1 MSRLKK
7 QKSVDIWGYKL
18 PINVQNFMQKD
29 SAQAKISLKVVGGY
43 FFTHPV
49 YIIVQ
54 VLRVDQIGQVSPVR
68 KTSAICSMLLSLEPR
83 SDFRCPHSCTRCL
96 VNTARGS
103 IVSCRRVLY
112 RKIGR
117 RWFAAFLGRHS
128 KQRRLSRCAVANSLW
143 FVWHTLYPIWL
154 SYH

>member
-1 MSRLKK
+1 LHGHLCDSTAFLCSLLNNPMMGARDKINAISLNVKIKK
-7 QKSVDIWGYKL
+7 TKIVDIWGYKL

-117 RWFAAFLGRHS
+117 R
-128 KQRRLSRCAVANSLW
+128 
-143 FVWHTLYPIWL
+143 
-154 SYH
+154 